1 MSKQYVAVVCKS
13 SDDFEHVYEVIGN
26 SLEEA
31 ADLEDKLFYESEC
44 CNTCVSTSWQWKCSE
59 DDIEKI
65 EELVCGC

>member
-13 SDDFEHVYEVIGN
+13 SDDFEHVYEVICN

-44 CNTCVSTSWQWKCSE
+44 CNTCVLTSWYWKCSE